1 MLPAP
6 VTRFRA
12 LAVFAVA
19 FAVLAILAGGDLLR
33 ASANNHFAHMAQG
46 WLEGRLAL
54 PGEPPGYP
62 RKHDDWG
69 RVHTVTLR
77 DGTVLRGFP
86 CRTQACVERRRR
98 ERIDSF
104 RATDGTVHDVPLGQV
119 TARGGTWYVTF
130 PPGPALVILPGVALW
145 GLGFPDVLFT
155 VLVGALIPVF
165 LLRLLERVRPGRTRE
180 HLLACAAWTLAS
192 PACFVAAHGS
202 VWFTAQILADLFL
215 VLHIGAAW
223 NAGRPASAG
232 LWLGMATACRPQV
245 AFAAPFFLLEWWRAD
260 RRPAALL
267 RFVAPLALIGGALAL
282 FNWVRFD
289 DIFEFGHRYL
299 EIRWQER
306 IQTYGMFGLHYLW
319 RNLECML
326 WLWPQVQLS
335 PLHVRWSIHG
345 MGLLFASPWLLCL
358 LRARDPLPQRR
369 GLVLAAIA
377 VAVPA
382 LLYQN
387 SGQVQFSYRF
397 ALDFLPFLLVLLV
410 AGGGARSRWFMPLV
424 LVAAL
429 VQLYGAWLFQRA
441 PGRLFVAD
449 PWWPFTPE

>member
-1 MLPAP
+1 MLRPP
-6 VTRFRA
+6 VSRFRA

-19 FAVLAILAGGDLLR
+19 CAILAVLAGDRLLR
-33 ASANNHFAHMAQG
+33 PSTNNHFAHMAQG

-54 PGEPPGYP
+54 TGEPPGYP
-62 RKHDDWG
+62 RAFDDWG
-69 RVHTVTLR
+69 RVHTLTLK

-86 CRTQACVERRRR
+86 CRTQPCVDRRRR

-104 RATDGTVHDVPLGQV
+104 RATDGTWHDVPLAQV
-119 TARGGTWYVTF
+119 AARGGTWYVTF

-145 GLGFPDVLFT
+145 GLQFPDVFFT
-155 VLVGALIPVF
+155 ILIGALIPVL
-165 LLRLLERVRPGRTRE
+165 LLRLFERVRPGRTRE

-215 VLHIGAAW
+215 VLHLGAAW
-223 NAGRPASAG
+223 NAGGPARAG

-260 RRPAALL
+260 RRRGALL
-267 RFVAPLALIGGALAL
+267 RFLGPLLLIGGALAL
-282 FNWVRFD
+282 HNWARFD
-289 DIFEFGHRYL
+289 DLFEFGHRYL

-306 IQTYGMFGLHYLW
+306 IQTHGMFGLHYLW

-335 PLHVRWSIHG
+335 PFSVRWSIHG
-345 MGLLFASPWLLCL
+345 MGLLLASPWLLCL
-358 LRARDPLPQRR
+358 LVARDPLPQRL
-369 GLVLAAIA
+369 GLWLAAIA

-410 AGGGARSRWFMPLV
+410 AGGGARSRWFLPLV
-424 LVAAL
+424 LVSAAL
-429 VQLYGAWLFQRA
+429 HLHGAWLFQRA

-449 PWWPFTPE
+449 PWWPFAPE